1 MWPVGIL
8 WWVFS
13 PSLSPPPLRTDSEL
27 VMPLSHY
34 YCKDAYEASMKC
46 LETNGYDLAKCK
58 HMQDLY
64 KQCKKQ
70 EVETRETRRKEA
82 AATTTTHAS
91 KV

>member
-1 MWPVGIL
+1 
-8 WWVFS
+8 
-13 PSLSPPPLRTDSEL
+13 
-27 VMPLSHY
+27 MPASAAGPMSNY

-82 AATTTTHAS
+82 AAATTTHAS

>member
-1 MWPVGIL
+1 MGSVFFFSYWNLSHPVFG
-8 WWVFS
+8 VTPAGGGKRRSSS
-13 PSLSPPPLRTDSEL
+13 PSPPPLRTDSEL

-64 KQCKKQ
+64 KQ
-70 EVETRETRRKEA
+70 
-82 AATTTTHAS
+82 
-91 KV
+91 